1 MCCYVKLGL
10 IFVSYNLYKEK
21 KIGFNM
27 VSVDDEI
34 GLFGLIGGR
43 IGYQFFFKINS
54 LMIWHEDIVI
64 FYWTSI

>member
-27 VSVDDEI
+27 VPVDDEI

-43 IGYQFFFKINS
+43 IGYQIFF
-54 LMIWHEDIVI
+54 
-64 FYWTSI
+64 